1 MKKSLMKLGIVVCT
15 LALSAALVACANQAP
30 AADTATEATPET
42 EVEAT
47 ADGVTD
53 KGEGTEAEKADVT
66 DEATADKADETTDAA
81 ATDSESEANEAAGAS
96 TEEAVVEKAEAG
108 LFESD
113 EQCLSCHG
121 GSYEALAE
129 TTAEY
134 GLSNPHNSIHGGYNS
149 CVNCHAKDKEITDN
163 KCDNCHSW
171 PHNPETGM
179 GVALATAPQ

>member
-1 MKKSLMKLGIVVCT
+1 MKKSLMKLGIVACT

-30 AADTATEATPET
+30 AADTATEATQET
-42 EVEAT
+42 EVEAM
-47 ADGVTD
+47 ADDVTD
-53 KGEGTEAEKADVT
+53 KAEGTEAEKADETADT
-66 DEATADKADETTDAA
+66 DATAE
-81 ATDSESEANEAAGAS
+81 DSESEANEAAGAS